1 MTEVVARNALTLVSW
16 NLAHG
21 DAPWRELA
29 ASGAD
34 VALVQEAAAPPAG
47 VSVEVDGEPW
57 VTAGAGMTRNWR
69 TAIVRVSDRVRV
81 SWRRPKAVADAR
93 SDDLHV
99 SRPGTLAVADVEVLA
114 TGESLTVVSM
124 YSSWETPVKETGSQ
138 WIYADAS
145 AHRLI
150 SDISGLIGQQRGHR
164 IIAAGD
170 LNILY
175 GYGEEGSP
183 YWARRYASVFE
194 RMAAIGLDFVGPQL
208 PNGLQ
213 ANPWPAELP
222 PASKNVPTYR
232 TRRGDPASA
241 TRQLD
246 FVFASGELRDRV
258 SVAALNSVEQWGSSD
273 HCRVLI
279 DLAATS

>member
-1 MTEVVARNALTLVSW
+1 MTELDKRNTLTLVSW

-34 VALVQEAAAPPAG
+34 VALVQEATAPPAG
-47 VSVEVDGEPW
+47 VSVEVDDEPW
-57 VTAGAGMTRNWR
+57 ATAGAGMTRNWR

-81 SWRRPKAVADAR
+81 SWRPLKAIADAR
-93 SDDLHV
+93 SDELHV

-114 TGESLTVVSM
+114 TRESLTVVSM

-145 AHRLI
+145 AHRMV

-164 IIAAGD
+164 VIAAGD
-170 LNILY
+170 LNIMY
-175 GYGEEGSP
+175 GYGEDGSP

-194 RMAAIGLDFVGPQL
+194 RMAAIGLGFVGPQL
-208 PNGLQ
+208 PDGQQ
-213 ANPWPAELP
+213 ASPWPAELP
-222 PASKNVPTYR
+222 PASKNVPTFR

-246 FVFASGELRDRV
+246 FVFASGDLRDRMR
-258 SVAALNSVEQWGSSD
+258 VAALNSVEQWGSSD
-273 HCRVLI
+273 HCRILI